1 MKKITYLLLF
11 SVSLLLISKRSQA
24 QDYKVAAGLKF
35 GAYEIG
41 PSGKFFLNQTTAIE
55 GILGIRDHGLVVTGL
70 YEIHTQAFN
79 VDKLNFYYGFGGH
92 LGSIGSGYYQ
102 RFGSDARYYKDRH
115 LLFGPDGVLGLEWTI
130 PKSPI
135 AVSLDLNPRF
145 EVATGPFFDIAPGVG
160 VKYTFQ

>member
-1 MKKITYLLLF
+1 MKKLTYLVLISASF
-11 SVSLLLISKRSQA
+11 LLIGKRAQA
-24 QDYKVAAGLKF
+24 QDYKIAAGLKF

-41 PSGKFFLNQTTAIE
+41 PSGKYFFNPNTAIE
-55 GILGIRDHGLVVTGL
+55 GILGIRDHGLVITGL

-92 LGSIGSGYYQ
+92 LGSIGSGYY
-102 RFGSDARYYKDRH
+102 RRVGSDAQYYKDRH
-115 LLFGPDGVLGLEWTI
+115 LLFGADGTIGLEWTI
-130 PKSPI
+130 PNSPI

>member
-1 MKKITYLLLF
+1 MKKITYVLLF
-11 SVSLLLISKRSQA
+11 SVSFLLIGKRSQA

-41 PSGKFFLNQTTAIE
+41 PSGKYFLDKNTALE
-55 GILGIRDHGLVVTGL
+55 GILGIRDHGLVITGL
-70 YEIHTQAFN
+70 YEIHTPAFN

-92 LGSIGSGYYQ
+92 LGSIGSGYYK
-102 RFGSDARYYKDRH
+102 RFGSDDQFYKDRH
-115 LLFGPDGVLGLEWTI
+115 LLLGADGVLGLEWMV
-130 PKSPI
+130 PNSPI
-135 AVSLDLNPRF
+135 AVSLDLNPRL